1 MTRANHNPVWDL
13 PTRIFHWCLLPG
25 IGFMW
30 WTGETGRMEWHSYCA
45 YGLICLVVS
54 RIMWGFIG
62 SYHARF
68 THFLVG
74 PKRIIQY
81 IREPGEVIGHNPL
94 GALSTIALLSL
105 LLAQGLS
112 GLFSVD
118 DASFEGPLAYVSD
131 GDFID
136 IATEWHEVNWSLLQ
150 ALIGLHL
157 LAIAFYQFKRRQ
169 RLIQLMW
176 FGSSETHQGVEPAKS
191 PLLALIVLAAAA
203 GCLWLAI
210 TMAPEPPR
218 WY

>member
-1 MTRANHNPVWDL
+1 MQPSAFGEYDDKCQSQPGVGLTDQDFSLVP
-13 PTRIFHWCLLPG
+13 LPG

-45 YGLICLVVS
+45 YGLICLVIS
-54 RIMWGFIG
+54 RIVWGFIG

-74 PKRIIQY
+74 PKRIIQH

-136 IATEWHEVNWSLLQ
+136 IATEWHEVLEFVAGIDCFASVCHCFLSVQ
-150 ALIGLHL
+150 ASPAPYSADVVWLI
-157 LAIAFYQFKRRQ
+157 
-169 RLIQLMW
+169 
-176 FGSSETHQGVEPAKS
+176 
-191 PLLALIVLAAAA
+191 
-203 GCLWLAI
+203 
-210 TMAPEPPR
+210 
-218 WY
+218 